1 MDLDADR
8 RTRSAAWAAS
18 LAAHTLLTAGVVYFG
33 VQGGVEAGGDAVERE
48 VGVVLRESSQPPAP
62 LESDSTTDSET
73 TEPTPPIDAAP
84 SDVALAPSPFSDLLT
99 DLLGK
104 QPEGAGPPVSAGGA
118 PPPPPAGGGA
128 RPKLPLNQT
137 EVSFYGVTGVGSR
150 FVFAL
155 DRSTSMT
162 GGPIRSAKAELLQ
175 SLQAIEETHRFHILF
190 FNTRVKPLDLS
201 GGKNR
206 LAYGTDEN
214 KRRAARFVGSI
225 TAQGGTERKLAL
237 DTALRQRPDV
247 IFFLTDDDSP
257 MTPGEMAE
265 VLADAIGAV
274 TIHAVE
280 FGKGPDHGRRNF
292 LVELAERTGGSR
304 CYVDT
309 TRLPR

>member
-1 MDLDADR
+1 MEIDADR

-18 LAAHTLLTAGVVYFG
+18 LAVHTLLTAGVVYFG
-33 VQGGVEAGGDAVERE
+33 AQGGVEAGGDAFERE

-62 LESDSTTDSET
+62 LESDSTTESEA

-84 SDVALAPSPFSDLLT
+84 SEVALAPSPFSNLLSDLLE
-99 DLLGK
+99 K
-104 QPEGAGPPVSAGGA
+104 QPEGAGPPVTSGGA
-118 PPPPPAGGGA
+118 PQPPPAGGGA

-155 DRSTSMT
+155 DRSTSMA

-190 FNTRVKPLDLS
+190 FNTRELPLDLS
-201 GGKNR
+201 GGKGR

-214 KRRAARFVGSI
+214 KRRAAKFVASI
-225 TAQGGTERKLAL
+225 TAQGGTDRKLAL
-237 DTALRQRPDV
+237 DKALRQRPDV

-280 FGKGPDHGRRNF
+280 FGKGPDHKRHNF